1 MPNRNSDIFMN
12 NQPPTV
18 NSLPPPEPRP
28 PAAASRLTLMNLA
41 RVMRPRQWAKNIV
54 VLAAFFFALGDKQ
67 QQLSPLMFGWALLAA
82 ALFCIT
88 SSAVYIFNDIIDRQR
103 DAAHPVKRLR
113 PIASGAIPVAT
124 AWTVALI
131 LLGIGLGGAWSV
143 ASEFALTI
151 IAYVVL
157 QIAYTLWLKHAALVD
172 VFVIAFGFVLR
183 AIAGGFAVNVTIS
196 PWLLICTFLMALFLA
211 LCKRRHEKRLMEE
224 TQLFNIRPSLN
235 ASAERLLDQLI
246 AIMAGAVIIA
256 YAIYTQ
262 WPDTVAKFQTTHL
275 SFTIPFVIFGMFR
288 YLDLV
293 YRHDKGDQPEYILLT
308 DIPLIVDIL
317 FFGVCVWWIVIAV

>member
-1 MPNRNSDIFMN
+1 MN
-12 NQPPTV
+12 NQPPTTCA
-18 NSLPPPEPRP
+18 PPPQANAVP
-28 PAAASRLTLMNLA
+28 RLTLLNLA
-41 RVMRPRQWAKNIV
+41 RAMRPRQWTKNIV

-67 QQLSPLMFGWALLAA
+67 QHLSPLMFGWALLAA

-113 PIASGAIPVAT
+113 PIASGAIPVAM
-124 AWTVALI
+124 AWAVALI
-131 LLGIGLGGAWSV
+131 LLGMGMSGAWLV
-143 ASEFALTI
+143 APEFALTVSV
-151 IAYVVL
+151 YVAL
-157 QIAYTLWLKHAALVD
+157 QIAYTLWLKHIALVD

-183 AIAGGFAVNVTIS
+183 AIAGGFAVNVMIS
-196 PWLLICTFLMALFLA
+196 SWLLICTFLMALFLA

-224 TQLFNIRPSLN
+224 TQLFNLRPSLN
-235 ASAERLLDQLI
+235 DSDQRLFDQLI

-293 YRHDKGDQPEYILLT
+293 YRQAKGDQPEYILLT
-308 DIPLIVDIL
+308 DIPLILDVL
-317 FFGVCVWWIVIAV
+317 FFGICVWWLIIAA

>member
-1 MPNRNSDIFMN
+1 MH
-12 NQPPTV
+12 NQPPTA
-18 NSLPPPEPRP
+18 SPPPPQATATP
-28 PAAASRLTLMNLA
+28 RLTLLNLA
-41 RVMRPRQWAKNIV
+41 RALRPRQWTKNIV

-67 QQLSPLMFGWALLAA
+67 QHLSPLMFGWALLAA

-103 DAAHPVKRLR
+103 DWAHPVKRLR

-124 AWTVALI
+124 AWVVAFI
-131 LLGIGLGGAWSV
+131 LLGIGMGGSWLV
-143 ASEFALTI
+143 APEFALVVSV
-151 IAYVVL
+151 YVAL
-157 QIAYTLWLKHAALVD
+157 QIAYTLWLKHVALVD
-172 VFVIAFGFVLR
+172 VFVIAFGFILR
-183 AIAGGFAVNVTIS
+183 AIAGGAAVSVMIS
-196 PWLLICTFLMALFLA
+196 SWLLICTFLMALFLA
-211 LCKRRHEKRLMEE
+211 LCKRRHEKRLVEE
-224 TQLFNIRPSLN
+224 TRQFNLRPSLN
-235 ASAERLLDQLI
+235 NSDERLFDRLI

-293 YRHDKGDQPEYILLT
+293 YRQAKGDQPEYILLT
-308 DIPLIVDIL
+308 DIPLILDIL
-317 FFGVCVWWIVIAV
+317 FFGACVWWIIMGNG